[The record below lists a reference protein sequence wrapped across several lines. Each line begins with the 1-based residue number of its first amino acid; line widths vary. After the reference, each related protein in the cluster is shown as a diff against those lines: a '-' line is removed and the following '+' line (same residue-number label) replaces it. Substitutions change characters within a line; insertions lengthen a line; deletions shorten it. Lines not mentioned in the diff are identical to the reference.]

1 MCLNLTLPPDELK
14 NDDDYRDIIQDVQ
27 EECAKSGCPI
37 RLEAVCKRQ
46 SLLANR
52 CLVLWTLTA
61 IGRGTTWPH

>member
-1 MCLNLTLPPDELK
+1 VCLNLTLPPDELK

-27 EECAKSGCPI
+27 EECAKSGC
-37 RLEAVCKRQ
+37 LYGYTAVCKHQ

-61 IGRGTTWPH
+61 RPWHH